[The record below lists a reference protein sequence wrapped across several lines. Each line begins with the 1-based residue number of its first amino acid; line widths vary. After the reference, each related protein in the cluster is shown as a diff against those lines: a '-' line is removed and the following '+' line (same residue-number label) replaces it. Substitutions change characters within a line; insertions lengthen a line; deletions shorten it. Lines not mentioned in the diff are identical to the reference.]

1 MIGQKNLLTA
11 CFAALL
17 ALGLAACGTT
27 GDDAPAA
34 AMMDDNAPA
43 AAMIDPITGDQ
54 SWWYRVAMT

>member
-1 MIGQKNLLTA
+1 MIAHKNLLTA

-34 AMMDDNAPA
+34 AINGDDTPGGTPGPGPGPVPN
-43 AAMIDPITGDQ
+43 
-54 SWWYRVAMT
+54 

>member
-27 GDDAPAA
+27 GDDAAPA
-34 AMMDDNAPA
+34 AMMDDDDTPG
-43 AAMIDPITGDQ
+43 MTGTPVHARSRTD
-54 SWWYRVAMT
+54 

>member
-1 MIGQKNLLTA
+1 MIGHKNLPTA

-34 AMMDDNAPA
+34 AMMDDDDTEP
-43 AAMIDPITGDQ
+43 TG
-54 SWWYRVAMT
+54 